1 MIVLSILKW
10 VGIVLAALVVL
21 AFVVMLS
28 AMVSAVIVMNIK
40 GEGNTPTEMSD
51 GDDKLYNNKGYEH

>member
-1 MIVLSILKW
+1 MIIWTILKW
-10 VGIVLAALVVL
+10 VVIVLAALVVL
-21 AFVVMLS
+21 GFIIMLS

-51 GDDKLYNNKGYEH
+51 GDNEA

>member
-1 MIVLSILKW
+1 MIIWTILKW
-10 VGIVLAALVVL
+10 VGIVLAALVAL

-51 GDDKLYNNKGYEH
+51 GDHEA

>member
-10 VGIVLAALVVL
+10 VVIVLAALVALGFIIML
-21 AFVVMLS
+21 A

-40 GEGNTPTEMSD
+40 GEGKTPAEMSD
-51 GDDKLYNNKGYEH
+51 GDNEA

>member
-40 GEGNTPTEMSD
+40 GEGKTPAEMSD
-51 GDDKLYNNKGYEH
+51 GDNEA

>member
-10 VGIVLAALVVL
+10 VGIIIAAIVVFV
-21 AFVVMLS
+21 FVVMLS

-51 GDDKLYNNKGYEH
+51 GDNEA

>member
-10 VGIVLAALVVL
+10 VGIVLAALVAL

-40 GEGNTPTEMSD
+40 GEGNAPTEMSD
-51 GDDKLYNNKGYEH
+51 GDNEA

>member
-1 MIVLSILKW
+1 MIIWTILKW
-10 VGIVLAALVVL
+10 VGIVLAALVAL
-21 AFVVMLS
+21 GFIIMLS

-51 GDDKLYNNKGYEH
+51 GDHEA